1 MSKRKPKPDYNKDIT
16 YYLQVVNTNKKGE
29 PLRTPK
35 PLIKLTD
42 CNGNWIQ
49 WVNDAQAALLEQELP
64 GQIQW
69 R

>member
-1 MSKRKPKPDYNKDIT
+1 MSQRKLRPDYTKDQV
-16 YYLQVVNTNKKGE
+16 YYLQVVNTNKKGQ
-29 PLRTPK
+29 PLRTPR